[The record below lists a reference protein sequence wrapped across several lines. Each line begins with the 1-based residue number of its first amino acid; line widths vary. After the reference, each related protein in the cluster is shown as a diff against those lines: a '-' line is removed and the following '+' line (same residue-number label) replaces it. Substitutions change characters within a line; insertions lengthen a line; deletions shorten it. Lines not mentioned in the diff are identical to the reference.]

1 MSVPLAARA
10 WAPALSVEATSR
22 HYGRRSGPL
31 LSARW
36 LRCRVRPLSGWAATY
51 PAPAPAVRTH
61 TPEPGGPARDA
72 HSASERPHATAAVT
86 GRILDFNNSSVTA
99 ETANA
104 KLLVHGQ
111 LSCERP
117 YDCSSLGRMVEGHPD
132 VRVRHVVWVREC
144 DRVIVVRAS
153 LEHGPPLGRNA
164 LACAEEDSQ
173 STAHGAATQQRR
185 PATVGCAGDGGAVR
199 CMSRCRQTGARY
211 DV

>member
-1 MSVPLAARA
+1 MPHSV
-10 WAPALSVEATSR
+10 
-22 HYGRRSGPL
+22 
-31 LSARW
+31 
-36 LRCRVRPLSGWAATY
+36 
-51 PAPAPAVRTH
+51 
-61 TPEPGGPARDA
+61 
-72 HSASERPHATAAVT
+72 SERPHATAAVT
-86 GRILDFNNSSVTA
+86 GRILDFNHSSVTT

-132 VRVRHVVWVREC
+132 VRVRHVVRVREC

-173 STAHGAATQQRR
+173 STAHGAPTQQRR
-185 PATVGCAGDGGAVR
+185 PATVGCAGDGGAAR
-199 CMSRCRQTGARY
+199 CMSPCRQTGARLRRVMRKSGVAWRGVAWRGVAWRGVLFVRSCMSACVWRRGAPVGASASLIAY
-211 DV
+211 PR

>member
-22 HYGRRSGPL
+22 HYGRRSGLL
-31 LSARW
+31 LSVRG
-36 LRCRVRPLSGWAATY
+36 LRCRVRPLSGRAATC

-61 TPEPGGPARDA
+61 PQGRDRAGGMPR
-72 HSASERPHATAAVT
+72 SVSERPHATAAVT
-86 GRILDFNNSSVTA
+86 GRMLDFDNSSVTT

-173 STAHGAATQQRR
+173 STAHGAPTQQRR

-199 CMSRCRQTGARY
+199 CMSPCRQTGARY